1 MNQRWRVKVWICV
14 ALMALCGRSAVLA
27 REVTLL
33 DKGWRFIRED
43 VAEAAQPA
51 FDDQKWLP
59 VTIPHNYGWEQAE
72 GGGEDCKDYYRGPA
86 WYRLSF
92 KAAAAVAGQRV
103 FLTFDAVSLVADV
116 YLNGKLLGQHRGGF
130 SAFCFEATGAI
141 KAGEVNVLSVR
152 SDSGKA
158 ADVAP
163 HGGDFNIYGGIYRS
177 VRLMTT
183 GPVCISPFD
192 HGSVGVAVLQKNV
205 SAESVDLEAKVQ
217 VAGAGQSVQV
227 RLSVQ
232 DAAGK
237 VAGSSVKDVKDS
249 GQPTQDVSFGFKLMK
264 PTLWQ
269 GVKNPYLYTVV
280 AEVLGAGGQ
289 VLDRVEQPLGV
300 RSVRVDSKQGLLLNG
315 KKYPVR
321 GVNRHQ
327 ERVGRGWATTP
338 ADLKEDFD
346 LIREMG
352 ATAVRLAHYQHGH
365 EFLDLCDR
373 AGMLVWAEV
382 ALVGPWEGTPEFE
395 ANVKLQLVEL
405 IRQQINHPSV
415 FTWSLYNE
423 VRDSNGFAEALA
435 RLNAVAHQEDPT
447 RGTIAATCHKA
458 PPIHTVTDWLGW
470 NRYPLWYATN
480 SPAMMLDEK
489 QGTSREGNFV
499 VSEYGAGACV
509 LNHEENPK
517 QPIANKTPWHPEE
530 WQSHVHE
537 QAWSAIRERSFIW
550 GSFVW
555 VMFDFHSAKRNEGD
569 HAGRNDKGL
578 VSADRQVRKDAFSF
592 YKANWTD
599 EPMVYITSRRFVER
613 QQPKVGIKVYG
624 NVDSIELKVNGVSQ
638 GSVKPDSLQIAKWSD
653 VELKMGENK
662 IEITGSRGGKSVA
675 DSCTWQRIEPKPVVA
690 AKTDRADGQPSVTAP
705 KKPAGGKKGAVGKK
719 PSTGT
724 KAPAKKKVEADE
736 T

>member
-1 MNQRWRVKVWICV
+1 MNQQWRVKVWICV

-43 VAEAAQPA
+43 VTEAAQPA

-92 KAAAAVAGQRV
+92 KAPVAVPGQRV
-103 FLTFDAVSLVADV
+103 FLSFDAVSLVADV

-130 SAFCFEATGAI
+130 SAFCFEATGVI
-141 KAGEVNVLSVR
+141 KAGEVNVLAVK
-152 SDSGKA
+152 SDSGKIK
-158 ADVAP
+158 DVPP

-192 HGSVGVAVLQKNV
+192 HGSAGVAVLQKNV

-217 VAGAGQSVQV
+217 VAGAGQPVQV

-237 VAGSSVKDVKDS
+237 VVGSSVKDVKDFS
-249 GQPTQDVSFGFKLMK
+249 QPTQDLAFGLKLTQ
-264 PTLWQ
+264 PILWQ

-300 RSVRVDSKQGLLLNG
+300 RSISVDPRKGLFLNG
-315 KKYPVR
+315 KLYSVR

-327 ERVGRGWATTP
+327 ERFGRGWATTP
-338 ADLKEDFD
+338 ADLKEDLD

-373 AGMLVWAEV
+373 AGLLVWAEV
-382 ALVGPWEGTPEFE
+382 AMVGQFEPDPEFE
-395 ANVKLQLVEL
+395 ANEKLQLVEL

-415 FTWSLYNE
+415 FAWSLYNE
-423 VRDSNGFAEALA
+423 IKNSSDFAAALVRMNDLA
-435 RLNAVAHQEDPT
+435 HKEDPT
-447 RGTIAATCHKA
+447 RPTIAATCHKG
-458 PPIHTVTDWLGW
+458 PPINTVTDLLGW
-470 NRYPLWYATN
+470 NRYPLWYSEDT
-480 SPAMMLDEK
+480 PAMMLDAC
-489 QGTSREGNFV
+489 QGTSHDGGMV

-509 LNHEENPK
+509 KNHEEIPK
-517 QPIANKTPWHPEE
+517 KPIANKTPWHPEE
-530 WQSHVHE
+530 WQSYVHE
-537 QAWSAIRERSFIW
+537 QCWAAIRERPFIW

-555 VMFDFHSAKRNEGD
+555 SMFEFHSARRNEGD

-578 VSADRQVRKDAFSF
+578 VSADRQVKKDAFYF

-599 EPMVYITSRRFVER
+599 EPLVYITSRRFVER

-638 GSVKPDSLQIAKWSD
+638 GAVKPDSLQIVKWSD

-662 IEITGSRGGKSVA
+662 IEVTGSRGGKSVS
-675 DSCTWQRIEPKPVVA
+675 DSCIWQRIEPKPVVEG
-690 AKTDRADGQPSVTAP
+690 KPDGSEGQPAIAP
-705 KKPAGGKKGAVGKK
+705 AQKPAGGKKGVAGKN
-719 PSTGT
+719 PSTGK
-724 KAPAKKKVEADE
+724 KAPAKNKVEADE
-736 T
+736 P